1 MVMLVMV
8 MLVMKMTFGHII
20 IVMIS
25 ERQIAL
31 SHIGQ
36 HTQNTLQLMMTN
48 MFTFGGLSCYIQFS
62 AERIGLLKNK
72 FFGIYLSSQFIMLLV
87 LFLTF
92 DSFF

>member
-62 AERIGLLKNK
+62 AGRIGLLKDK
-72 FFGIYLSSQFIMLLV
+72 FFCYLFKQSIHHVAGAFPDI
-87 LFLTF
+87 
-92 DSFF
+92 

>member
-1 MVMLVMV
+1 MLVMV